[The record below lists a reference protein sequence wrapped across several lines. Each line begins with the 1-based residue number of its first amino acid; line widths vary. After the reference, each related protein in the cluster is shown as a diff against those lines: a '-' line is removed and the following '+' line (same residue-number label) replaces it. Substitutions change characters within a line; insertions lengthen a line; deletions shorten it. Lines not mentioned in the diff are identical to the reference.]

1 MHDMREVINYG
12 KKITFDNG
20 YTASIICG
28 NGAGTS
34 VVDGNCRWTKGG
46 DEGLFE
52 IAVIH
57 NDQIVYDTPITDD
70 VFGYLDFFE
79 VVEVLN
85 KIKNLPP
92 R

>member
-1 MHDMREVINYG
+1 MKEVINYG

-20 YTASIICG
+20 FTASIICG
-28 NGAGTS
+28 NGANG
-34 VVDGNCRWTKGG
+34 DCRWTGGG

-52 IAVIH
+52 IAVMH
-57 NDQIVYDTPITDD
+57 NDEIVYDTPITDN
-70 VFGYLDFFE
+70 VLRYLDFFE
-79 VVEVLN
+79 VAEILN